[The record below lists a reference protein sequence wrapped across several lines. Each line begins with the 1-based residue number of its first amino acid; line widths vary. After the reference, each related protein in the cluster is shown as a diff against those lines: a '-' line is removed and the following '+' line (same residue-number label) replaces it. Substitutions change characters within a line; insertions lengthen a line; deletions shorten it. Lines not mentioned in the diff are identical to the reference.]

1 MVNIKPTI
9 NVYDAYSERP
19 KLSKEYN
26 KAISKMID
34 QTFDIDL
41 EQFDFDEVAK
51 GKCKEFDD
59 LVTKLCAKSGL
70 GSADIYSMLL
80 ERFIAEYDMDYDVN
94 YVYGLDELE
103 ESKKTTKR
111 SLKENKDEYDIK
123 YDLVINALRL
133 CWKADLILEDT
144 YKRYKNKSVKI
155 KNIDDAYD
163 FAYTILYGKENDMLK
178 AFHELMNLL
187 HIEDFEKH
195 FDL

>member
-1 MVNIKPTI
+1 MTNQQILDLADSLVTERFNNPKKDRTLVGYWKSGFLDGYRQALGLSI
-9 NVYDAYSERP
+9 NE
-19 KLSKEYN
+19 SKE
-26 KAISKMID
+26 
-34 QTFDIDL
+34 
-41 EQFDFDEVAK
+41 
-51 GKCKEFDD
+51 
-59 LVTKLCAKSGL
+59 
-70 GSADIYSMLL
+70 
-80 ERFIAEYDMDYDVN
+80 
-94 YVYGLDELE
+94 
-103 ESKKTTKR
+103 

-187 HIEDFEKH
+187 HIEDFEKY

>member
-26 KAISKMID
+26 RAISKMID
-34 QTFDIDL
+34 QTYDIDL

-111 SLKENKDEYDIK
+111 SLKESKDEYDIK